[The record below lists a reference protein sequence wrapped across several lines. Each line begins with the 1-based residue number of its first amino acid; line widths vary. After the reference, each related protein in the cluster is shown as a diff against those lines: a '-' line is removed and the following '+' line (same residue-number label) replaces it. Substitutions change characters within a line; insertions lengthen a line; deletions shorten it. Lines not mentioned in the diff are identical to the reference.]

1 MKIADLKK
9 LLESYN
15 DAEECFGVE
24 IRKAYL
30 PGKTE
35 YTEYILVKTKENT
48 DSKTT
53 ISLF

>member
-9 LLESYN
+9 LLESY
-15 DAEECFGVE
+15 DDIEECFGIE

-48 DSKTT
+48 NPHNT
-53 ISLF
+53 ISF

>member
-15 DAEECFGVE
+15 DDEECFGVE
-24 IRKAYL
+24 VQKAYL

-48 DSKTT
+48 NPKNI